1 MRKTFAVGAATSGTG
16 CPTRV
21 GRASRSALE
30 ITLQRDD
37 SSGKPPRRQTI
48 DYLDQATIDYR
59 DHSQTSDRG
68 VVTKEALC
76 RANPDV
82 HINASGSSRCGI
94 SLSLTRLGRFA
105 VTRW

>member
-59 DHSQTSDRG
+59 DHSQERLRPNGWMRERQSCCPSSISTW
-68 VVTKEALC
+68 
-76 RANPDV
+76 
-82 HINASGSSRCGI
+82 SSRF
-94 SLSLTRLGRFA
+94 RK
-105 VTRW
+105 